1 MIYKEVQANLFDYYD
16 KGYYVAQCLSADL
29 VAGAGIAVEFNNRLN
44 MKNKLL
50 NNFPHKGYVYF
61 TNSDGTGAEVFIP
74 TALIQDRVF
83 NLITKER
90 VWERPTYQDLT
101 IALNFMRLKIIEML
115 KEGNSDVNKIA
126 LPLIGCGIDGLEWK
140 TVRKAIKEVFGDMD
154 IEIVVCYLERDK
166 DKVIKNDAE

>member
-1 MIYKEVQANLFDYYD
+1 MTYKEIQADLFDYYD

-29 VAGAGIAVEFNNRLN
+29 VAGAGIAALFNKKLD
-44 MKNKLL
+44 MKRKLL
-50 NNFPHKGYVYF
+50 EKFPHKGYVYF

-83 NLITKER
+83 NLITKDR
-90 VWERPTYQDLT
+90 VWEKPIYQDLT

-115 KEGNSDVNKIA
+115 KENIPNVDKIA

-140 TVRKAIKEVFGDMD
+140 IVRKVIKEVFGDLD

-166 DKVIKNDAE
+166 DKVEEV